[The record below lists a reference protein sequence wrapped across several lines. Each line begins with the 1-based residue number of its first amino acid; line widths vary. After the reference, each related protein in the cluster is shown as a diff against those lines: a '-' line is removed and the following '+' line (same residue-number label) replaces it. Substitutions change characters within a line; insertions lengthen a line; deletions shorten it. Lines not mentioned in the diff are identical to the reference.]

1 MDPSNLPSQL
11 QNQTNNQ
18 SQIQDE
24 LTHVN
29 QEIYKKN
36 LELAEKNKILS
47 LLRRIDIIILSAV
60 TDIKQIAQQV
70 VNTIVNETEF
80 IKMSTAFMIDK
91 DSNSLIQLAMSQT
104 EAIRRSEL
112 ELNRSLQEI
121 KIQLNDENNIIAKTA
136 NQKKILLTHGLT
148 DVFTPYLSAEESS
161 KMQEIIQN
169 NMSYIYP
176 LNIRGEVIGV
186 MVISVEESEKSLP
199 YYKIDLIDRIP
210 GIVAIS
216 IDNALLF
223 QSIQKANEHLKQLD
237 VLKDEFVSLASHEL
251 RTPMAIIKSYVFMLL
266 HGSGENLTEKQKKYL
281 ERTLSSTE
289 RLINLVNDILNVSR
303 IESGKLTIERNRTDI
318 GKLVSEIIAEMM
330 PKAKEV
336 GVNLLY
342 TPPQSSLIANV
353 DINRIKEV
361 LINLIGNSL
370 KFTPKDGL
378 VTIIVDQV
386 GKDFVL
392 VKVKDT
398 GRGIKSDDISKL
410 FKKFNMVGNDHL
422 TKDKGQGTGLGLYLS
437 KSLVEL
443 HGGKIWAQSDG
454 EGKGS
459 TFSFT
464 LPIGSIESAQTTESA
479 VADLPDQKTNINLP
493 PEPNQQA

>member
-1 MDPSNLPSQL
+1 
-11 QNQTNNQ
+11 
-18 SQIQDE
+18 
-24 LTHVN
+24 
-29 QEIYKKN
+29 
-36 LELAEKNKILS
+36 
-47 LLRRIDIIILSAV
+47 
-60 TDIKQIAQQV
+60 
-70 VNTIVNETEF
+70 
-80 IKMSTAFMIDK
+80 
-91 DSNSLIQLAMSQT
+91 
-104 EAIRRSEL
+104 
-112 ELNRSLQEI
+112 
-121 KIQLNDENNIIAKTA
+121 
-136 NQKKILLTHGLT
+136 
-148 DVFTPYLSAEESS
+148 
-161 KMQEIIQN
+161 
-169 NMSYIYP
+169 
-176 LNIRGEVIGV
+176 
-186 MVISVEESEKSLP
+186 
-199 YYKIDLIDRIP
+199 
-210 GIVAIS
+210 
-216 IDNALLF
+216 
-223 QSIQKANEHLKQLD
+223 
-237 VLKDEFVSLASHEL
+237 
-251 RTPMAIIKSYVFMLL
+251 MAIIKSYVFMLL